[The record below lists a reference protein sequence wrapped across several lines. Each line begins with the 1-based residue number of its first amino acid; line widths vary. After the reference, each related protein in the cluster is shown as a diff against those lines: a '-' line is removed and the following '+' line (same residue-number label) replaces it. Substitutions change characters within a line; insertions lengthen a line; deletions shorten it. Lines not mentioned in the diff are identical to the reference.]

1 MQKPLHSTNATKT
14 QLISLLTI
22 LEEVPDP
29 RVTATVEH
37 DLPDILTIALCTV
50 LCGGESF
57 YDMEEFGEVRLDWLK
72 TFLRL
77 RHGAPKH
84 DTYNR
89 VFQALDPEKFG
100 ECLARWTQ
108 SVRTA
113 LGGEVVALDGKAV
126 RRALNKGEDPRVIVS
141 AWATESGLLLGQRKV
156 KNKSNEITAVP
167 ELLRALELAGCIVT
181 ADALHCQKDIA
192 KEIIEADADYV
203 LALKGN
209 QGTAFAEVKSFLDDA
224 VPRNEAHLVFTQTV
238 GKEHGR
244 HEVRRYWQSQKLDW
258 LKTFLRLRHGAPKHD
273 TYNRVFPDAV
283 PRNEAHLVYTETVGK
298 EHGRHEVRRYWQ
310 TQKLDWFAD
319 RAAWEGLT
327 SVGVVEARR
336 TVHGKESVE
345 RRYYLSSLKADAV
358 KFARAVRGHWG
369 VENCLHWVLDVVFGE
384 DQSRARSGNALE
396 NLAATRRLAVN
407 LLRRDQTCKRSI
419 KGKLLRA
426 AIDPDYLKRVLT
438 N

>member
-1 MQKPLHSTNATKT
+1 MQTHLNATNVTKT
-14 QLISLLTI
+14 QLVSLITI

-29 RVTATVEH
+29 RVTATVDH
-37 DLPDILTIALCTV
+37 DLPDILTIALCTI
-50 LCGGESF
+50 LCGGDSF

-72 TFLRL
+72 TFLPL
-77 RHGAPKH
+77 RNGAPTH

-100 ECLARWTQ
+100 DCLARWTQ
-108 SVRTA
+108 SVRA
-113 LGGEVVALDGKAV
+113 VLGQEVVALDGKAV

-192 KEIIEADADYV
+192 KEIVAADADYV

-224 VPRNEAHLVFTQTV
+224 VQRNEAHVVSTQTV

-244 HEVRRYWQSQKLDW
+244 HEVRRYWQSEKL
-258 LKTFLRLRHGAPKHD
+258 
-273 TYNRVFPDAV
+273 
-283 PRNEAHLVYTETVGK
+283 E
-298 EHGRHEVRRYWQ
+298 
-310 TQKLDWFAD
+310 WFAD
-319 RAAWEGLT
+319 REAWAGLK

-336 TVHGKESVE
+336 TVQGKESVE
-345 RRYYLSSLKADAV
+345 RRYYLSSLKADAAT
-358 KFARAVRGHWG
+358 FARAVRGHWG
-369 VENCLHWVLDVVFGE
+369 VENSLHWVLDVVFGE
-384 DQSRARSGNALE
+384 DQSRARSGHAAE

-407 LLRRDQTCKRSI
+407 LLRRDKTCKRSI
-419 KGKLLRA
+419 KGKLMRA
-426 AIDPDYLKRVLT
+426 AIDPDYLKHILT
-438 N
+438 S

>member
-1 MQKPLHSTNATKT
+1 MQTHLNSTNVTKT
-14 QLISLLTI
+14 QLVSLITI

-29 RVTATVEH
+29 RVTATVDH
-37 DLPDILTIALCTV
+37 DLPDILTIALCTI
-50 LCGGESF
+50 LCGGDSF
-57 YDMEEFGEVRLDWLK
+57 YDMEEFGEVRLGWLK

-77 RHGAPKH
+77 RNGAPTH

-108 SVRTA
+108 SVRA
-113 LGGEVVALDGKAV
+113 VLGGEVVALDGKAV
-126 RRALNKGEDPRVIVS
+126 RRALNKGEDARVIVS

-156 KNKSNEITAVP
+156 KDKSNEITAVP
-167 ELLRALELAGCIVT
+167 ELLRALELAGCVVT
-181 ADALHCQKDIA
+181 ADALYCQKSIA

-209 QGTAFAEVKSFLDDA
+209 QGTAYAEVKSFLDDA
-224 VPRNEAHLVFTQTV
+224 VSRNEKHLVFTQTV

-244 HEVRRYWQSQKLDW
+244 HEVRRYWQ
-258 LKTFLRLRHGAPKHD
+258 
-273 TYNRVFPDAV
+273 
-283 PRNEAHLVYTETVGK
+283 TE
-298 EHGRHEVRRYWQ
+298 Q
-310 TQKLDWFAD
+310 LDWFAD
-319 RAAWEGLT
+319 REAWEGLR

-336 TVHGKESVE
+336 TVQGKESVE
-345 RRYYLSSLKADAV
+345 RRYYLSSLQADTA

-369 VENCLHWVLDVVFGE
+369 VENGLHWVLDVVFGE

-396 NLAATRRLAVN
+396 NLAATRRMAVN
-407 LLRRDQTCKRSI
+407 LLRRDKTCKRSI
-419 KGKLLRA
+419 KGKLMRA